1 MLKQYYGYG
10 GGDPR
15 GKPPPP
21 EDEKHGH
28 GLVMGLVPVLLD
40 AGCWY
45 MIDSEN
51 LIPAGS
57 GIVLDEWSMVSTL
70 ALASGGVSAADLLF
84 SLIGMHGK
92 FLGTIFGL
100 GKLGASG
107 FGLY

>member
-21 EDEKHGH
+21 EGEKHGH

-45 MIDSEN
+45 MIGNEFN
-51 LIPAGS
+51 APAGDWATDQTIS
-57 GIVLDEWSMVSTL
+57 
-70 ALASGGVSAADLLF
+70 LASAGVSAADLLF
-84 SLIGMHGK
+84 SLIGLHGK

-107 FGLY
+107 FGLYMTY